1 MNVTNVT
8 IDTYT
13 EQLAVALFVSVIV
26 HLLVIYGISFIPPP
40 SKKPLNVTMDV
51 ILVQKK
57 TDTRDQ
63 QPDYL
68 AQATQEGGGKH
79 ELESKDRPAT
89 PTIAPFPSE
98 NTELVVTP
106 PPPQIAAAAP
116 LVEPET
122 KILATTTKSSYQ
134 IEDPPSEEIPLD
146 EEIPV
151 EGNDEAKETTELEEI
166 PALSN
171 RIQNVRTEVA
181 SIQAELDEKYR
192 DYQKTRKRHKY
203 ISAST
208 KEYIYATYINS
219 WRRKIEPIAQAK
231 YAAIHQF
238 IEASLLLDVAIN
250 KDGTIYNVE
259 LVKSS
264 GYPVLD
270 DVALRSVHNAAP
282 YVQFSEEIRKET
294 DILHI
299 TATWEFSYN
308 NVTTKIGKRRSH
320 KK

>member
-1 MNVTNVT
+1 
-8 IDTYT
+8 
-13 EQLAVALFVSVIV
+13 LPRW
-26 HLLVIYGISFIPPP
+26 HLWSSLKRKYWPLPP
-40 SKKPLNVTMDV
+40 N
-51 ILVQKK
+51 
-57 TDTRDQ
+57 
-63 QPDYL
+63 
-68 AQATQEGGGKH
+68 
-79 ELESKDRPAT
+79 
-89 PTIAPFPSE
+89 
-98 NTELVVTP
+98 
-106 PPPQIAAAAP
+106 
-116 LVEPET
+116 
-122 KILATTTKSSYQ
+122 
-134 IEDPPSEEIPLD
+134 EDPPSEEIPLD

-231 YAAIHQF
+231 YAAIHKF

-282 YVQFSEEIRKET
+282 
-294 DILHI
+294 
-299 TATWEFSYN
+299 
-308 NVTTKIGKRRSH
+308 
-320 KK
+320 